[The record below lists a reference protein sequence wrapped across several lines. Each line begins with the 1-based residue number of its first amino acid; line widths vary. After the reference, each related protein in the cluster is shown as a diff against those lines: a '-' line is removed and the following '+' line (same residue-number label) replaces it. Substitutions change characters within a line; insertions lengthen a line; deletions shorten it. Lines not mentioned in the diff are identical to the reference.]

1 MKESKQQFSQKIT
14 ENSERFTAS
23 DKKIVDFLL
32 SDYPHCLLKNA
43 TEVASNVGVN
53 VSTVTR
59 FFQKIGY
66 KNIREAR
73 LEFREGADFIIS
85 SPMDRIKKEGSLTH
99 NCFSELVDIEVNNIR
114 NTIIG
119 ANEEQVLKIVQLLAA
134 STPQIFIVSAR
145 SKPFALAYYFYIQ
158 IQLIRSGVKLLD
170 TDKQMIAHE
179 LSSVSKSDLLVVFH
193 MRRYSKTNIEIVNT
207 FRKTGGGTVVAFT
220 DSPISPLGRIADIS
234 FVIDTKS
241 PSLFDSYTAGFSL
254 INLIIAKLADSLP
267 AEITEKY
274 QKLEQ
279 IYRDMDIY
287 FQK

>member
-1 MKESKQQFSQKIT
+1 MEAKQQFSKKIT
-14 ENSERFTAS
+14 GNSEKFTAS

-43 TEVASNVGVN
+43 TEVAGNVGVN

-59 FFQKIGY
+59 FFKKIGY

-73 LEFREGADFIIS
+73 LEFREDADFIIS
-85 SPMDRIKKEGSLTH
+85 SPMDRIKKEGSLTP
-99 NCFSELVDIEVNNIR
+99 NCFAELVDVEVNNIR
-114 NTIIG
+114 STIINV
-119 ANEEQVLKIVQLLAA
+119 NEEQILKIVQLLAP
-134 STPQIFIVSAR
+134 STPQIFVVSAR
-145 SKPFALAYYFYIQ
+145 SKPFALAYYFYVQ
-158 IQLIRSGVKLLD
+158 VELIRSGVKMLD

-179 LSSVSKSDLLVVFH
+179 LSSASESDLMVVFH
-193 MRRYSKTNIEIVNT
+193 MRRYSKTNIKIVET
-207 FRKTGGGTVVAFT
+207 FRKIGGGTVVAFT
-220 DSPISPLGRIADIS
+220 DSPVSPLGRIADIS

-267 AEITEKY
+267 VEISEKY
-274 QKLEQ
+274 QKIEQ
-279 IYRDMDIY
+279 IYRNLDIY